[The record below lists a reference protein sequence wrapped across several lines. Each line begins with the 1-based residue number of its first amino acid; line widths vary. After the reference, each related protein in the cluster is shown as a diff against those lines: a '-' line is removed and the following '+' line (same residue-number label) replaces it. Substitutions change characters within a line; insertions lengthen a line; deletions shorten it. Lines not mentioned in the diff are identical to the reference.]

1 MTKPISQDV
10 FVVVNPYKNDNGY
23 WIKGVYSTIEAAACA
38 AQEEMDCL
46 HPEDKDNVVV
56 SRHRLIDT
64 IEAKTSLIKH
74 LDWMKERST
83 ESIEREEKA
92 IKEEAQEI
100 LDEESTKSKE
110 ESIIVALPKGTN
122 LTKRPM
128 MYQEEESTKSEA
140 GTTEGKFI
148 YEGIHSDELP
158 KSDGTPSSYEEGDL
172 TA

>member
-38 AQEEMDCL
+38 AQEEMDCF
-46 HPEDKDNVVV
+46 HPEDNDNVVV

-74 LDWMKERST
+74 LDWMKERGT
-83 ESIEREEKA
+83 ESIEKEEQA
-92 IKEEAQEI
+92 TKEEAQEI
-100 LDEESTKSKE
+100 LNEESTKSRE
-110 ESIIVALPKGTN
+110 EPIIVDLPEGTN

-128 MYQEEESTKSEA
+128 KYQGEESTRA
-140 GTTEGKFI
+140 
-148 YEGIHSDELP
+148 
-158 KSDGTPSSYEEGDL
+158 DGTPSSVEEGDL

>member
-38 AQEEMDCL
+38 AQEEMDCF

-83 ESIEREEKA
+83 ESIEKEEKA
-92 IKEEAQEI
+92 TKEEAQEI
-100 LDEESTKSKE
+100 
-110 ESIIVALPKGTN
+110 IN
-122 LTKRPM
+122 
-128 MYQEEESTKSEA
+128 EESTKSEA
-140 GTTEGKFI
+140 
-148 YEGIHSDELP
+148 
-158 KSDGTPSSYEEGDL
+158 DGTPCSYEEGDL

>member
-83 ESIEREEKA
+83 ENIEKEEQA
-92 IKEEAQEI
+92 TKEEAQEI
-100 LDEESTKSKE
+100 
-110 ESIIVALPKGTN
+110 IN
-122 LTKRPM
+122 
-128 MYQEEESTKSEA
+128 EESTKSE
-140 GTTEGKFI
+140 T
-148 YEGIHSDELP
+148 
-158 KSDGTPSSYEEGDL
+158 DGTPSCFEEGDL

>member
-38 AQEEMDCL
+38 AQEEMDCVQ
-46 HPEDKDNVVV
+46 PDDRDKIII

-74 LDWMKERST
+74 LDWMKERGT
-83 ESIEREEKA
+83 ESIEKEEQA
-92 IKEEAQEI
+92 TKEEAQEI
-100 LDEESTKSKE
+100 INEE
-110 ESIIVALPKGTN
+110 L
-122 LTKRPM
+122 
-128 MYQEEESTKSEA
+128 TKSEA
-140 GTTEGKFI
+140 
-148 YEGIHSDELP
+148 
-158 KSDGTPSSYEEGDL
+158 DGTPSCFEEGDL

>member
-10 FVVVNPYKNDNGY
+10 FVVVNPLKGEYGY

-74 LDWMKERST
+74 LDWMKELST
-83 ESIEREEKA
+83 KSIEKEEKA

-100 LDEESTKSKE
+100 
-110 ESIIVALPKGTN
+110 IN
-122 LTKRPM
+122 
-128 MYQEEESTKSEA
+128 EESTKSEA
-140 GTTEGKFI
+140 
-148 YEGIHSDELP
+148 
-158 KSDGTPSSYEEGDL
+158 DGTPSCFEEGDL

>member
-38 AQEEMDCL
+38 AQEEMDCF

-74 LDWMKERST
+74 LDWMKELGT
-83 ESIEREEKA
+83 ESIEKEEQA
-92 IKEEAQEI
+92 TKEEAQEI
-100 LDEESTKSKE
+100 
-110 ESIIVALPKGTN
+110 IN
-122 LTKRPM
+122 
-128 MYQEEESTKSEA
+128 EESTKSEA
-140 GTTEGKFI
+140 
-148 YEGIHSDELP
+148 
-158 KSDGTPSSYEEGDL
+158 DGTPSCFEEGDL

>member
-74 LDWMKERST
+74 LDWMKERGT
-83 ESIEREEKA
+83 ESIEKEEKA
-92 IKEEAQEI
+92 TKEEAQEI
-100 LDEESTKSKE
+100 INGESTKNKE
-110 ESIIVALPKGTN
+110 EAIIVDLPEGTN

-128 MYQEEESTKSEA
+128 NYQGEESTKA
-140 GTTEGKFI
+140 
-148 YEGIHSDELP
+148 
-158 KSDGTPSSYEEGDL
+158 DGTPSSVEEGDL

>member
-10 FVVVNPYKNDNGY
+10 FIVVNPYKNDNGY

-46 HPEDKDNVVV
+46 NPEDKDNVVV

-83 ESIEREEKA
+83 KSIEKEEKA

-100 LDEESTKSKE
+100 LNEESTKNE
-110 ESIIVALPKGTN
+110 
-122 LTKRPM
+122 
-128 MYQEEESTKSEA
+128 
-140 GTTEGKFI
+140 
-148 YEGIHSDELP
+148 
-158 KSDGTPSSYEEGDL
+158 SDGAPCSFEEGDL

>member
-38 AQEEMDCL
+38 AQEEMDSV
-46 HPEDKDNVVV
+46 HPEDKDNVIV

-83 ESIEREEKA
+83 ESIEKEEKA
-92 IKEEAQEI
+92 TKEEAQEI
-100 LDEESTKSKE
+100 L
-110 ESIIVALPKGTN
+110 N
-122 LTKRPM
+122 
-128 MYQEEESTKSEA
+128 EESTKSEA
-140 GTTEGKFI
+140 
-148 YEGIHSDELP
+148 
-158 KSDGTPSSYEEGDL
+158 DGTPSSYEEGDL

>member
-46 HPEDKDNVVV
+46 HPEDKDNVIV

-83 ESIEREEKA
+83 ESIEKEEQA
-92 IKEEAQEI
+92 TKEEAQEI
-100 LDEESTKSKE
+100 
-110 ESIIVALPKGTN
+110 IN
-122 LTKRPM
+122 
-128 MYQEEESTKSEA
+128 EESTKSEA
-140 GTTEGKFI
+140 
-148 YEGIHSDELP
+148 
-158 KSDGTPSSYEEGDL
+158 DGTPSCFEEGDL

>member
-1 MTKPISQDV
+1 MTNPISQDV
-10 FVVVNPYKNDNGY
+10 FVVVNPYKNENGY

-83 ESIEREEKA
+83 ESIEKEEKA
-92 IKEEAQEI
+92 TKEEAQEI
-100 LDEESTKSKE
+100 
-110 ESIIVALPKGTN
+110 IN
-122 LTKRPM
+122 
-128 MYQEEESTKSEA
+128 EESTKSEA
-140 GTTEGKFI
+140 
-148 YEGIHSDELP
+148 
-158 KSDGTPSSYEEGDL
+158 DGTPSCFEEGDL